1 MSNIPC
7 ERCRK
12 FTGFAGTGVVR
23 CHGFKL
29 SGGFVTERTYLR
41 MMPMSECHA
50 FMPED
55 EERKDALGSIPK
67 AGNTGWQEGFPFPK
81 RRPGRR
87 GAQVADAVGMDL

>member
-1 MSNIPC
+1 M
-7 ERCRK
+7 
-12 FTGFAGTGVVR
+12 
-23 CHGFKL
+23 
-29 SGGFVTERTYLR
+29 
-41 MMPMSECHA
+41 
-50 FMPED
+50 MPED

>member
-7 ERCRK
+7 EKCRK

-23 CHGFKL
+23 CHGFEL
-29 SGGFVTERTYLR
+29 SGGFVTERTYLVPRPEDGCPR
-41 MMPMSECHA
+41 M
-50 FMPED
+50 MPED

>member
-23 CHGFKL
+23 CHGFEL
-29 SGGFVTERTYLR
+29 SGGFVTERTYLVPRPEDGCPR
-41 MMPMSECHA
+41 MMPKE
-50 FMPED
+50 
-55 EERKDALGSIPK
+55 EERKDALYAVPK